1 MKKRPIV
8 SVDWL
13 EARLADNKVADNNVC
28 VVDGSWHLP
37 PENRDAASEYLQGH
51 IPGAVFFD
59 IDSVSTTGDLPHM
72 MPTAAFFAE
81 CVGNLGI
88 EKSNTVVVYDTKGLF
103 SAARVWWMFSV
114 FGFNDVRILDGGMPA
129 WTEAGYGLESGAV
142 EVVSV
147 AVDAT
152 APKVHS
158 VVDAAQVLDASNNQ
172 SAQILDARSQGR
184 FDGVDPEPRAG
195 LRSGHIPGSICLPYT
210 LLLDNGKLKPNAE
223 LREIF
228 TQHGVASETAI
239 YTTCGSGVTAAILT
253 LGLECIGHGDSSLY
267 DGSWTEWG
275 GREELPVDRKE
286 T

>member
-1 MKKRPIV
+1 MSERPIV

-13 EARLADNKVADNNVC
+13 EARLRDSNVC

-37 PENRDAASEYLQGH
+37 PEKRDASAEYLQGH

-59 IDSVSTTGDLPHM
+59 IDFISTASELPHM

-81 CVGNLGI
+81 CVGKLGI
-88 EKSNTVVVYDTKGLF
+88 AKNNTVVVYDTKGLF
-103 SAARVWWMFSV
+103 SAARVWWMFTV

-129 WTEAGYGLESGAV
+129 WTEAGYGLEEGAV
-142 EVVSV
+142 EITPV
-147 AVDAT
+147 
-152 APKVHS
+152 
-158 VVDAAQVLDASNNQ
+158 VVDAAEPNVKSIVNAAQVLEASNNQ
-172 SAQILDARSQGR
+172 SVQILDARSQGR

-195 LRSGHIPGSICLPYT
+195 LRSGHIPGSTCLPYT
-210 LLLDNGKLKPNAE
+210 LLLDNGKLKPDAA

-228 TQHGVASETAI
+228 TQHGVATDTVT

-253 LGLECIGHGDSSLY
+253 LGLQCIGCVDTSLY

-275 GREELPVDRKE
+275 GREDLPVSRKE
-286 T
+286 I